1 MASTDNVSGSPSP
14 RATKPSPSSLQETT
28 TQPEGNSMPVMK
40 QAILYQPNDLRVEE
54 REIPTL
60 LDGEVLVK
68 VTAALLCGTDL
79 RIYSGRKTKNVTL
92 PSVLGHEIAGEV
104 VDSAGPLPEGIN
116 LGDQVCIYP
125 LVPCGEC
132 VACRKGHPNI
142 CRNRVAFGYQLAGG
156 LSQFIKVPANARQNI
171 VPLPGVTPQE
181 AALVEPLAC
190 ALNGQNIA
198 KVKGADAVLVAGCGP
213 LGLMHI
219 RLAKAQ
225 GVPTVIAVDP
235 NIDRHQ
241 IARDSGADLVLAPG
255 PDTAQQILHATD
267 GGIDV
272 IIMAI
277 GRVDALTPYLG
288 ILAPGARISAFAGF
302 NSGDVLSIVAND
314 IHYNEYEVVG
324 ASSCRL
330 ESFHQ
335 VAALVIEGKLHV
347 ADLVGTQLP
356 LDRTHEALDLVASG
370 KDLRVGV
377 DPWLE
382 SNI

>member
-1 MASTDNVSGSPSP
+1 M
-14 RATKPSPSSLQETT
+14 Q
-28 TQPEGNSMPVMK
+28 
-40 QAILYQPNDLRVEE
+40 QAVLYQPNDLRLEE
-54 REIPTL
+54 RENPTL
-60 LDGEVLVK
+60 DPGDVLLK

-79 RIYSGRKTKNVTL
+79 RIYSGQKTKNVTL

-104 VDSAGPLPEGIN
+104 VDANGPLPDGVQV
-116 LGDQVCIYP
+116 GDQVCVYP

-132 VACRKGHPNI
+132 VACRKNHPNI
-142 CRNRVAFGYQLAGG
+142 CRNRVAFGYQLDGG
-156 LSQFIKVPANARQNI
+156 LSQYIKVPANARRNL
-171 VPLPGVTPQE
+171 VPLPGVSAPE

-190 ALNGQNIA
+190 AINGQNLA

-235 NIDRHQ
+235 NNARHQ

-255 PDTAQQILHATD
+255 DDIAQQILAVAD
-267 GGIDV
+267 GGVDV
-272 IIMAI
+272 VIMAI

-288 ILAPGARISAFAGF
+288 VLAPGARISAFAGF
-302 NSGDVLSIVAND
+302 NSGDVLSINANE

-330 ESFHQ
+330 ENFHA
-335 VAALVIEGKLHV
+335 VAELVLQGKLHV

-356 LDRTHEALDLVASG
+356 LSQVDDALELVASG

-377 DPWLE
+377 NPWL
-382 SNI
+382 

>member
-1 MASTDNVSGSPSP
+1 M
-14 RATKPSPSSLQETT
+14 Q
-28 TQPEGNSMPVMK
+28 
-40 QAILYQPNDLRVEE
+40 QAVLYRPDELRVEE
-54 REIPTL
+54 RDVPALAE
-60 LDGEVLVK
+60 GEVLLK

-79 RIYSGRKTKNVTL
+79 RIYSGSKTKNVTL

-104 VDSAGPLPEGIN
+104 VDAAGPLPEGVA
-116 LGDQVCIYP
+116 LGDQVCVYP

-132 VACRKGHPNI
+132 VACRKNHPNI
-142 CRNRVAFGYQLAGG
+142 CRSRVAFGYQLPGG
-156 LSQFIKVPANARQNI
+156 LSQYIVVPADARQNI
-171 VPLPGVTPQE
+171 VPLPGVSAPE

-190 ALNGQNIA
+190 ALNGQNLA
-198 KVKGADAVLVAGCGP
+198 RVAEAEAVLVTGCGP

-235 NIDRHQ
+235 NTARHQ
-241 IARDSGADLVLAPG
+241 IARESGADLVFSPG
-255 PDTAQQILHATD
+255 DDTPGRIFDATD
-267 GGIDV
+267 GGVDV
-272 IIMAI
+272 VIMAI

-302 NSGDVLSIVAND
+302 NSGDVLSILAND

-330 ESFHQ
+330 ENFHA
-335 VAALVIEGKLHV
+335 VAGLVLAGKLRV

-356 LDRTHEALDLVASG
+356 LARVHEALDLVASG
-370 KDLRVGV
+370 KDLRVGI
-377 DPWLE
+377 DPWA
-382 SNI
+382 

>member
-1 MASTDNVSGSPSP
+1 
-14 RATKPSPSSLQETT
+14 
-28 TQPEGNSMPVMK
+28 MPLMK
-40 QAILYQPNDLRVEE
+40 QATLYQANDLRVEE
-54 REIPTL
+54 REVPEL
-60 LDGEVLVK
+60 EQGDVLIK

-79 RIYSGRKTKNVTL
+79 RIYNGRKTKNVTL

-104 VDSAGPLPEGIN
+104 VDSSGPLPDGVA

-125 LVPCGEC
+125 LVPCGTC

-142 CRNRVAFGYQLAGG
+142 CRNRIAFGYQLAGG
-156 LSQFIKVPANARQNI
+156 LSQYIRVPADARQNI
-171 VPLPGVTPQE
+171 VPINNVSAQE

-198 KVKGADAVLVAGCGP
+198 KVKGADAVLIAGCGP

-225 GVPTVIAVDP
+225 GVPMVVAVEP
-235 NIDRHQ
+235 NLGRHQ

-255 PDTAQQILHATD
+255 PDTAQQILEATD

-302 NSGDVLSIVAND
+302 NAGDVLSIVAND

-330 ESFHQ
+330 ENFHD
-335 VAALVIEGKLHV
+335 VAALVTAGLLKV

-356 LDRTHEALDLVASG
+356 LDESVSALELIASG
-370 KDLRVGV
+370 KDLRVGIN
-377 DPWLE
+377 PWR
-382 SNI
+382 

>member
-1 MASTDNVSGSPSP
+1 
-14 RATKPSPSSLQETT
+14 
-28 TQPEGNSMPVMK
+28 MPLMK
-40 QAILYQPNDLRVEE
+40 QATLYQANDLRVEE
-54 REIPTL
+54 REVPEL
-60 LDGEVLVK
+60 AEGDVLVK

-92 PSVLGHEIAGEV
+92 PSVLGHEIAGQV
-104 VDSAGPLPEGIN
+104 VDSSGPLPDGVK

-125 LVPCGEC
+125 LVPCGTC
-132 VACRKGHPNI
+132 VACRKSHPNI
-142 CRNRVAFGYQLAGG
+142 CRNRIAFGYQLAGG
-156 LSQFIKVPANARQNI
+156 LSQYIRVPADARQNI
-171 VPLPGVTPQE
+171 VPLNSVSAQE

-198 KVKGADAVLVAGCGP
+198 KVKGSDAVLVAGCGP

-225 GVPTVIAVDP
+225 GVPMVIAVEP
-235 NIDRHQ
+235 NLGRHQ

-255 PDTAQQILHATD
+255 PETAQQIFDVTD

-302 NSGDVLSIVAND
+302 NAGDVLSIVAND

-330 ESFHQ
+330 ENFHD
-335 VAALVIEGKLHV
+335 VAALVTAGLLQV

-356 LDRTHEALDLVASG
+356 LDESVAALELIASG
-370 KDLRVGV
+370 KDLRVGI
-377 DPWLE
+377 DPWR
-382 SNI
+382 

>member
-1 MASTDNVSGSPSP
+1 
-14 RATKPSPSSLQETT
+14 
-28 TQPEGNSMPVMK
+28 MK
-40 QAILYQPNDLRVEE
+40 QAVLLQPNDLRVVE
-54 REIPTL
+54 RDVPALAE
-60 LDGEVLVK
+60 GEVLVK

-79 RIYSGRKTKNVTL
+79 RIYTGRKTKNVTL
-92 PSVLGHEIAGEV
+92 PSVLGHETAGVV
-104 VDSAGPLPEGIN
+104 VDANGPLPDGVA
-116 LGDQVCIYP
+116 LGNQVCIYP

-142 CRNRVAFGYQLAGG
+142 CRNRVAFGYQLDGG
-156 LSQFIKVPANARQNI
+156 LSQYVRVPANARQNI
-171 VPLPGVTPQE
+171 VPLPGVSAAE

-190 ALNGQNIA
+190 ALNGQNLA
-198 KVKGADAVLVAGCGP
+198 KVKGADAILVVGCGP

-235 NIDRHQ
+235 NEARHE
-241 IARDSGADLVLAPG
+241 IARASGADLVLVPG
-255 PDTAQQILHATD
+255 DDTPAQVLAATD
-267 GGIDV
+267 GGVDV
-272 IIMAI
+272 VILAI
-277 GRVDALTPYLG
+277 GRVEALTPYLG

-330 ESFHQ
+330 ENFHA
-335 VAALVIEGKLHV
+335 VADLVTAGKLHV

-356 LDRTHEALDLVASG
+356 LDRVHDALDLVASG

-377 DPWLE
+377 DPWL
-382 SNI
+382 